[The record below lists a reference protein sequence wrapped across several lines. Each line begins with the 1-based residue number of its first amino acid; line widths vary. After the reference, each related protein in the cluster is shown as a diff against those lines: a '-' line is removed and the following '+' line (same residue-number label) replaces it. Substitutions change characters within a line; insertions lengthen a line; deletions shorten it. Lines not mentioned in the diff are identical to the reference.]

1 MFRVKI
7 CGVTTPDDADACV
20 EAGAD
25 AIGLNFYSPSP
36 RYVPRDVARTIAS
49 TIPPT
54 VTKVGV
60 FVNATPDEVLE
71 TCDKVGLDAVQLHG
85 DESPQMVRRL
95 AARRLI
101 KAFRCDRPVLEQVT
115 QYLLACAA
123 LAGRLEAVL
132 IDACRSGSY
141 GGTGQV
147 AEWSLVREL
156 RALPISVPVILAGG
170 LRPDNVV
177 AAIEAT
183 RPAAVDT
190 ASGVE
195 FSPGRKDPA
204 RVRAFVR
211 NARDAFEF
219 VASQDRGQTRMPPAF
234 GPN

>member
-7 CGVTTPDDADACV
+7 CGVTTPDDADSCV

-25 AIGLNFYSPSP
+25 AIGLNFYPPSP
-36 RYVPRDVARTIAS
+36 RYVPRDVARAVARR
-49 TIPPT
+49 IPPT
-54 VTKVGV
+54 VSKVGV
-60 FVNATPDEVLE
+60 FVNAPLEEVRK
-71 TCDKVGLDAVQLHG
+71 TCDDVGLDAVQLHG
-85 DESPQMVRRL
+85 DESPQMVSQL
-95 AARRLI
+95 AEYRLI
-101 KAFRCDRPVLEQVT
+101 KAFRCARPDPEQVS

-147 AEWSLVREL
+147 AEWSLVRQL

-170 LRPDNVV
+170 LRPENVA

-195 FSPGRKDPA
+195 SGPGRKDPA
-204 RVRAFVR
+204 RVREFVR
-211 NARDAFEF
+211 RAREAFEL
-219 VASQDRGQTRMPPAF
+219 VASRDRRQICRLPALGQ
-234 GPN
+234 N